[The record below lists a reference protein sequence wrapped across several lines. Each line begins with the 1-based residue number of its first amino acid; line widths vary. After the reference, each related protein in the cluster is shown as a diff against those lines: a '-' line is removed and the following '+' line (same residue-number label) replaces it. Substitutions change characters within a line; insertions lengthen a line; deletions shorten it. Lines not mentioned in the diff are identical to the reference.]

1 MKSHLVN
8 VNNGKLVLDL
18 TVVPTTT
25 ATGIFSTKNP
35 ESVSEK
41 GTKVPLDAQ
50 CSVQIG
56 SGNYVFE
63 MPYAVADWEQKK

>member
-8 VNNGKLVLDL
+8 VNSGKLVLDL

-25 ATGIFSTKNP
+25 ATGIVPTKGP
-35 ESVSEK
+35 DSLTEK
-41 GTKVPLDAQ
+41 GTEGPLDAQ
-50 CSVQIG
+50 RSVQIG

-63 MPYAVADWEQKK
+63 MPYAVADRDEKE